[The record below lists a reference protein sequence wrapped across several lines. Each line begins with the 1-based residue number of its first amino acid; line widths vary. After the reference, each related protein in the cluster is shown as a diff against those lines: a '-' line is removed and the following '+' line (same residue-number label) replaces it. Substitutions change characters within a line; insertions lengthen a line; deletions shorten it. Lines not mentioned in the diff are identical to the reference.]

1 MKIRYSKTALVLL
14 AIQNDYF
21 YKGKMELKECDEVAV
36 IAKKTL
42 AIFRKKRKH
51 IIYVKHLEVKKNA
64 TCFVPGTVGAEIYSE
79 VAPIK
84 GEKII
89 VKNNPNSFVETDL
102 FEYLE
107 QHGIKYLTIVG
118 MMSNMHADTTVRTAK
133 DLGFNVELIGVGT
146 A

>member
-1 MKIRYSKTALVLL
+1 MKIKYSKTALVLL
-14 AIQNDYF
+14 TLQNDYF

-42 AIFRKKRKH
+42 AVFRKKRKH
-51 IIYVKHLEVKKNA
+51 IIYVKHLEEQKNA
-64 TCFVPGTVGAEIYSE
+64 TCFIPGTVGAEIYSE
-79 VAPIK
+79 VAPVK

-107 QHGIKYLTIVG
+107 HHGIKHLAIVG
-118 MMSNMHADTTVRTAK
+118 MMSNMHTDTTVTTAK
-133 DLGFNVELIGVGT
+133 DLGFDVELIGVSN